1 MFITLL
7 LSLLGFSLSL
17 YLLSNFSFIY
27 LNKYRKSRCKSSE
40 EKPVSIVICAHN
52 EAKNLHNN
60 LPKILQQELKQ
71 FEVIVV
77 NDHSTDETQT
87 ILEKFQLKFP
97 RLKSIQLSGQQPRK
111 RQALLAGVEASKFNY
126 LLFTDADCQPSSPDW
141 ANLMTQ
147 NLSSNIQLILGVSPY
162 KTKASWL
169 NSLIQL
175 ETTSTAIQY
184 INFAR
189 LKNAYMGVGRNLAV
203 VKSAFVKYNRFN
215 LDQHLQSGDDDMLI
229 QRFTK
234 ENIDVQTDERAFT
247 ESEPK
252 TKLKQWIIQKQRHY
266 TTAPNYH
273 LSQKLELGVIG
284 LAKVSAFISIIG
296 LSFTEYWLL
305 ALISLITIWSL
316 QIAVFINHKSFI
328 KSLKILLFWPIL
340 ELNLVILQL
349 YILIL
354 NQLKPP
360 KYW

>member
-1 MFITLL
+1 MILL

-17 YLLSNFSFIY
+17 YLLVNLTYIYIGRKIEVDYFST
-27 LNKYRKSRCKSSE
+27 E
-40 EKPVSIVICAHN
+40 EKSVSIIICAHN
-52 EAKNLHNN
+52 EAKNLHNK

-77 NDHSTDETQT
+77 NDHSTDETLSV
-87 ILEKFQLKFP
+87 LEKFQLKFP
-97 RLKSIQLSGQQPRK
+97 HLKIINLDHNQPRK
-111 RQALLAGVEASKFNY
+111 RQALLAGVEASKFNH
-126 LLFTDADCQPSSPDW
+126 LLFTDADCEPFSRNW
-141 ANLMTQ
+141 AALMTQ
-147 NLSSNIQLILGVSPY
+147 KLSQDTHLVLGISPY

-203 VKSAFVKYNRFN
+203 MKTAFIRYNQFE
-215 LDQHLQSGDDDMLI
+215 LDQHLQSGDDDMLV
-229 QRFTK
+229 QRFPK
-234 ENIDVQTDERAFT
+234 NNIDVQTDQRAFT
-247 ESEPK
+247 ESEPE
-252 TKLKQWIIQKQRHY
+252 TKLKHWINQKKRHY
-266 TTAPNYH
+266 TTAPNYRF
-273 LSQKLELGVIG
+273 SQKLELGAIA

-305 ALISLITIWSL
+305 AIISLILIWSL
-316 QIAVFINHKSFI
+316 QIAVFINYKNI
-328 KSLKILLFWPIL
+328 VKSLKILLFWPFL

-354 NQLKPP
+354 NQFKPP
-360 KYW
+360 KHW